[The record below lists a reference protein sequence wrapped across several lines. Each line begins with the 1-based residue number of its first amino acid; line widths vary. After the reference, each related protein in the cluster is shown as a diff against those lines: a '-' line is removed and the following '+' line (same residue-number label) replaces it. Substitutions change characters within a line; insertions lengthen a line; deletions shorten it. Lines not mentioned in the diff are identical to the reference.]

1 MGRFYAR
8 LGRLIKK
15 IGFGRFALLGADS
28 ARRICASSLKKSID
42 MLFRARPA
50 CVDAEADDESYIETC
65 DLPPGIKADVYCE
78 PMVVI
83 EVKAAQRTQSDLYG
97 GWSLRFPR
105 FIRRR
110 EDKKVSDASVMWS
123 VCYYA
128 FEEFGICLVHRF
140 YSLKSTTTKAG
151 NQSSYRICMR

>member
-1 MGRFYAR
+1 M
-8 LGRLIKK
+8 
-15 IGFGRFALLGADS
+15 
-28 ARRICASSLKKSID
+28 
-42 MLFRARPA
+42 
-50 CVDAEADDESYIETC
+50 C

-110 EDKKVSDASVMWS
+110 KEGLGYFCNV
-123 VCYYA
+123 
-128 FEEFGICLVHRF
+128 ICLLICIRKVLLF
-140 YSLKSTTTKAG
+140 VLDPSLG
-151 NQSSYRICMR
+151 I